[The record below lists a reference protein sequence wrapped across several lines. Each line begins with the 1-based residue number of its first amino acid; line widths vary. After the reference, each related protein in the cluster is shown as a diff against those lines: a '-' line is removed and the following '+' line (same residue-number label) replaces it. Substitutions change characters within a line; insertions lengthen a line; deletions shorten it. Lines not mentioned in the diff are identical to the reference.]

1 MNAED
6 YKHAVERKDQVI
18 KELKEKNSILLNSLI
33 KKEEEMANL
42 QNKIKILSN
51 K

>member
-1 MNAED
+1 MNADD
-6 YKHAVERKDQVI
+6 YKEAVNRKDKVI
-18 KELKEKNSILLNSLI
+18 KELEEKNQLLMNTLM